1 MVERGDHH
9 VVVVGAGI
17 GGLTAALLL
26 AARGLRVTLVERA
39 ATPGGTA
46 GMATGLTRQAWETD
60 RAYAAR
66 AKFASGLLQ
75 PGNTSLGGAADP
87 NTPEGMRLAALTMVW
102 QNTHE
107 LGCVYPSQVAAQVG
121 VKAQGEVG
129 GEGRVMEGGGW
140 GWWWWRCRG
149 AAEAAPPALAA
160 DAAADAAVHPL
171 QLQGQSA

>member
-1 MVERGDHH
+1 MAMPLASCTLTPTCAALQ
-9 VVVVGAGI
+9 VVGMPM
-17 GGLTAALLL
+17 GG
-26 AARGLRVTLVERA
+26 A

-75 PGNTSLGGAADP
+75 PGNTTLGGAADP

-121 VKAQGEVG
+121 VKAQEASGMAVEGERRAQQAGV
-129 GEGRVMEGGGW
+129 
-140 GWWWWRCRG
+140 
-149 AAEAAPPALAA
+149 P
-160 DAAADAAVHPL
+160 
-171 QLQGQSA
+171 

>member
-1 MVERGDHH
+1 MAMPLASCTLTPTCAALQ
-9 VVVVGAGI
+9 VVGMPM
-17 GGLTAALLL
+17 GG
-26 AARGLRVTLVERA
+26 A

-121 VKAQGEVG
+121 VKAQEASGMAVEGERRAQQAGV
-129 GEGRVMEGGGW
+129 
-140 GWWWWRCRG
+140 
-149 AAEAAPPALAA
+149 P
-160 DAAADAAVHPL
+160 
-171 QLQGQSA
+171 